1 MPDRRVFEGA
11 MRELVSRL
19 GGEAGELTASDRAQE
34 VIYEAFEASGAERV
48 RLARRALEISAD
60 CADAYVLLAEHA
72 SSPDEARKLY
82 EQGVAAGERA
92 LGKQAFAEHAG
103 RFWGVLETRPYMRAR
118 EGLALSL
125 WEAGQKQEAAGHYR
139 ELLRLNPDDNQ
150 GARYCLATLLLDL
163 DREDELQRLLADYDD
178 EASAVW
184 AYSKTLLAFR
194 KRGDCPEA
202 SQLLAKARKV
212 NKHVPAYLLGHK
224 QLPHEQPP
232 YISPGGDDEAV
243 SYAVSNRRAWLNTP
257 GAVSWLRKTLD
268 ARLPEPPERRRPSWP
283 QLKLAL
289 SRLPRQDDDWEVDV
303 IPSMVAASARA
314 SEGDWTVVV
323 ASQANYE
330 PVSIES
336 FHSQPRPDDVWN
348 CLVDAMRKPRD
359 AEPCRPAVVVVR
371 DKALQA
377 AWKTKLKQIDVQC
390 VVNDALEVIDAM
402 ISHVSRLA
410 GEREARGPAA
420 ATAEELLQLP
430 TEPDDIWQADLR
442 ATPNWITGEGQPYRP
457 WMAMVISRTNDL
469 VLAHQLSRDRPPVS
483 LLWEAVL
490 EAAARPAMGQPHRPG
505 RIEVATVDQRQFLL
519 PHLNRAGIECVALER
534 LERLDS
540 VWQDMTKHLVGED
553 ELPSLLDVPGMEPAR
568 VGGFYAAAA
577 EFYRRRPWQQVPG
590 DTPIKVEC
598 DKFQS
603 GPWYAVVMGQS
614 GVQQGVAVYE
624 DLAALQGMIGGSRSE
639 EENLRR
645 MSALSL
651 MYSEAFEMP
660 VGDLDAA
667 EKFGW
672 PVAGPE
678 AYPLVIKINPG
689 MARRPPLTWELE
701 LMEASLRTIPD
712 FVAEKKAV
720 LEKTVATASGRLAV
734 RLSRS

>member
-1 MPDRRVFEGA
+1 M
-11 MRELVSRL
+11 
-19 GGEAGELTASDRAQE
+19 
-34 VIYEAFEASGAERV
+34 
-48 RLARRALEISAD
+48 
-60 CADAYVLLAEHA
+60 
-72 SSPDEARKLY
+72 
-82 EQGVAAGERA
+82 
-92 LGKQAFAEHAG
+92 
-103 RFWGVLETRPYMRAR
+103 
-118 EGLALSL
+118 
-125 WEAGQKQEAAGHYR
+125 
-139 ELLRLNPDDNQ
+139 
-150 GARYCLATLLLDL
+150 
-163 DREDELQRLLADYDD
+163 
-178 EASAVW
+178 
-184 AYSKTLLAFR
+184 
-194 KRGDCPEA
+194 
-202 SQLLAKARKV
+202 
-212 NKHVPAYLLGHK
+212 
-224 QLPHEQPP
+224 
-232 YISPGGDDEAV
+232 
-243 SYAVSNRRAWLNTP
+243 
-257 GAVSWLRKTLD
+257 
-268 ARLPEPPERRRPSWP
+268 
-283 QLKLAL
+283 
-289 SRLPRQDDDWEVDV
+289 
-303 IPSMVAASARA
+303 
-314 SEGDWTVVV
+314 
-323 ASQANYE
+323 
-330 PVSIES
+330 
-336 FHSQPRPDDVWN
+336 
-348 CLVDAMRKPRD
+348 
-359 AEPCRPAVVVVR
+359 
-371 DKALQA
+371 
-377 AWKTKLKQIDVQC
+377 
-390 VVNDALEVIDAM
+390 
-402 ISHVSRLA
+402 
-410 GEREARGPAA
+410 
-420 ATAEELLQLP
+420 
-430 TEPDDIWQADLR
+430 
-442 ATPNWITGEGQPYRP
+442 
-457 WMAMVISRTNDL
+457 
-469 VLAHQLSRDRPPVS
+469 
-483 LLWEAVL
+483 
-490 EAAARPAMGQPHRPG
+490 RPAMGEPHRPG

-534 LERLDS
+534 LECLDS